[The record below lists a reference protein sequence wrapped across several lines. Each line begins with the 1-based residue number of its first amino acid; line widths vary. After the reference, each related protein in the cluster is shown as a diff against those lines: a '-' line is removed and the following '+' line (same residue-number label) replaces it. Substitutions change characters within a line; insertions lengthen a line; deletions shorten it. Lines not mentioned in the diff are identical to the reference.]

1 MAWWAK
7 NFGICKRD
15 IISRSQRRF
24 GMDIPLHSE
33 FSITTPGVPMRG
45 SLTFAF
51 AAWSFM
57 CLLLDRLGKFHIYY
71 SWWNSKQ
78 YYICRYPLT
87 MEYHFYTSINLLRW
101 LSRSLNFG
109 GSCIALNYSNFCS
122 RRAKSFRMLLLSAM
136 QSPIAAMFIMTFMLA
151 FIHVIPVVLGE
162 YTRRRSE

>member
-1 MAWWAK
+1 MARGAK
-7 NFGICKRD
+7 DFGICKWY
-15 IISRSQRRF
+15 IIFWAQRGFR
-24 GMDIPLHSE
+24 MNIPIHSE
-33 FSITTPGVPMRG
+33 FRITTSGVPMRG

-57 CLLLDRLGKFHIYY
+57 CLRLDRLGKFHIYY

-122 RRAKSFRMLLLSAM
+122 RRAKSFWVFLLSEM
-136 QSPIAAMFIMTFMLA
+136 QSTIAAMFVMAFMLA
-151 FIHVIPVVLGE
+151 YIHVIPVVLGE